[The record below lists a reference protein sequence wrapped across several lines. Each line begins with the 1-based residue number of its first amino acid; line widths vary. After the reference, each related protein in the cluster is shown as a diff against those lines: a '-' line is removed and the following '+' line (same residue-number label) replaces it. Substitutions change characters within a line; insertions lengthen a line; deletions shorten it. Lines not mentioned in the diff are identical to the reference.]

1 MKRDYKK
8 MFVAFTP
15 IIAGA
20 VGYGVYQETAK
31 KRRISA
37 IRLNLTENIPKLQN
51 VLILGDS
58 VARGCGSSKGGFGSI
73 LISLIEERSGRK
85 VQLTNLGVD
94 GLTSGG
100 LVDIVKEKETKD
112 AISRADLIILN
123 IGGND
128 LLELFTTGGPNKV
141 IKEFRQTK
149 KIFKQNLLY
158 IKETIRT
165 INPDAALI
173 ANGLYNPCE
182 KEYTYYSVAGQLIK
196 NWNKTYRCSNSIFVD
211 TYSLNRE
218 GIYWADEVHPND
230 EGYKILA
237 DLIFKQAVNI
247 SF

>member
-1 MKRDYKK
+1 MKSDYKK

-15 IIAGA
+15 IVAGA
-20 VGYGVYQETAK
+20 VGYSVYQEAAR

-37 IRLNLTENIPKLQN
+37 IRLNLIEKIPKLQN

-58 VARGCGSSKGGFGSI
+58 VARGCGSSNGGFGTI
-73 LISLIEERSGRK
+73 LISLIEEKTEKK

-100 LVDIVKEKETKD
+100 LVDIIKEKETKD

-128 LLELFTTGGPNKV
+128 LLELFTSGGPNKV
-141 IKEFRQTK
+141 IKEFRETRK
-149 KIFKQNLLY
+149 SFKQNLLY

-165 INPDAALI
+165 INPNVALI

-182 KEYTYYSVAGQLIK
+182 KNYEYYSVAGQLIK
-196 NWNKTYRCSNSIFVD
+196 HWNKTYKCLNSIIVD
-211 TYSLNRE
+211 TYGLSRE
-218 GIYWADEVHPND
+218 GVYWADEVHPND

-237 DLIFKQAVNI
+237 SLIFKQAVDF
-247 SF
+247 S